1 MRPIRGVR
9 TGETGSCYRMVEST
23 IERRQRARP
32 KPATLGVGKA
42 RLLLIAIA
50 AWVCVLDLVVKM
62 TEPTKSGF
70 YHKRTNSELVF
81 ILAITFALAYFAP
94 LIRSST
100 IVVSSGLMVGG
111 GLGNALS
118 IVIYPQGVPNPFF
131 FTHSDWAIALNLAD
145 ICVVVGFLL
154 AMGAVL
160 RFAADMRDELRRP
173 VER

>member
-1 MRPIRGVR
+1 MI
-9 TGETGSCYRMVEST
+9 EST
-23 IERRQRARP
+23 IERRQQARP
-32 KPATLGVGKA
+32 KPTALGVGEA
-42 RLLLIAIA
+42 RLLLLAIA

-70 YHKRTNSELVF
+70 YHKRTYSELVF
-81 ILAITFALAYFAP
+81 ILVITFALAYFAP
-94 LIRSST
+94 LIRSNM
-100 IVVSSGLMVGG
+100 IVVSCGLMVGG

-118 IVIYPQGVPNPFF
+118 IVIFSQGVPNPIF